1 MKQKNRMLMPVVWI
15 SLFVIIYAYCQYFL
29 SFNYFFVEQLTF
41 FRFSGEYALSTIY
54 QPGGLAHYIGDFLTQ
69 FYLYPGV
76 GPLISAVLAV
86 LLTALV
92 DISLKQFTSRY
103 YIPFL
108 SAIPALACIW
118 IETDFNY
125 YLSGTVSLILGIG
138 IFLAY
143 LKSLRVFPFYVRLV
157 LLMVLSWPLDYLL
170 GPNAL
175 LTVGL
180 CVLAEI
186 RGTMRRS
193 FLSLFAIPWAMICP
207 VYLFYMEQ
215 GKELQFQ
222 LLPSGYYLEILPIP
236 FICYLPWIVIVLDV
250 LLAKVVSCSQSSDS
264 TKTLF
269 DRVTGSVWAIGFQF
283 IAIVSLM
290 HWGVKQVNSTTNYE
304 AKIFDYYVRTNQWNA
319 LLQDKHLRAARNY
332 MHTCYQ
338 NLALSSLNMMGDKLF
353 ACPQTGYQGMLIRW
367 NKAANTSTLL
377 SDVCWQAGDV
387 ALAQEMAFE
396 GMVASRDGVNPR
408 LLMRLVQ
415 TNLVTGNYPVAE
427 KYIEL
432 LSATYSYAQQA
443 EIYRKMLY
451 NDQAVLADAELGPR
465 KKNMSKAVGLTSTDN
480 FVPNLTYIMDS
491 NPAFVPAFHYYGCT
505 CLLIKDINS
514 FSSFITRYRQSPA
527 LSKMPVHFQEAIVL
541 AFENESE
548 RWEEL
553 GVTPQV
559 KKRFEQYRETFL
571 ANRSSSVLERKMAG
585 QFQDTY
591 WYYFM
596 FKNNKR

>member
-1 MKQKNRMLMPVVWI
+1 MFTLNTFIVKQKNRMLMPVVWI

-236 FICYLPWIVIVLDV
+236 FI
-250 LLAKVVSCSQSSDS
+250 
-264 TKTLF
+264 
-269 DRVTGSVWAIGFQF
+269 
-283 IAIVSLM
+283 
-290 HWGVKQVNSTTNYE
+290 
-304 AKIFDYYVRTNQWNA
+304 
-319 LLQDKHLRAARNY
+319 
-332 MHTCYQ
+332 
-338 NLALSSLNMMGDKLF
+338 
-353 ACPQTGYQGMLIRW
+353 
-367 NKAANTSTLL
+367 
-377 SDVCWQAGDV
+377 
-387 ALAQEMAFE
+387 
-396 GMVASRDGVNPR
+396 
-408 LLMRLVQ
+408 
-415 TNLVTGNYPVAE
+415 
-427 KYIEL
+427 
-432 LSATYSYAQQA
+432 
-443 EIYRKMLY
+443 
-451 NDQAVLADAELGPR
+451 
-465 KKNMSKAVGLTSTDN
+465 
-480 FVPNLTYIMDS
+480 
-491 NPAFVPAFHYYGCT
+491 
-505 CLLIKDINS
+505 
-514 FSSFITRYRQSPA
+514 
-527 LSKMPVHFQEAIVL
+527 
-541 AFENESE
+541 
-548 RWEEL
+548 
-553 GVTPQV
+553 
-559 KKRFEQYRETFL
+559 
-571 ANRSSSVLERKMAG
+571 
-585 QFQDTY
+585 
-591 WYYFM
+591 
-596 FKNNKR
+596 